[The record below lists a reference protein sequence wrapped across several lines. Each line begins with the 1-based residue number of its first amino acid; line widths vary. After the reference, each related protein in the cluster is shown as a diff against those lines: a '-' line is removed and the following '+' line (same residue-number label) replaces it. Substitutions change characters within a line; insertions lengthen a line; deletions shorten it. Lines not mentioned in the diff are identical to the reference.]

1 MHQCSFNGFLS
12 AALRLLVLG
21 FGLTASGLTSAS
33 SAIDRQLDVIESVGV
48 VRYFHPHDGVT
59 HVDWNRVLYEGF

>member
-1 MHQCSFNGFLS
+1 MHQSSFNGFLS

-48 VRYFHPHDGVT
+48 VR
-59 HVDWNRVLYEGF
+59 